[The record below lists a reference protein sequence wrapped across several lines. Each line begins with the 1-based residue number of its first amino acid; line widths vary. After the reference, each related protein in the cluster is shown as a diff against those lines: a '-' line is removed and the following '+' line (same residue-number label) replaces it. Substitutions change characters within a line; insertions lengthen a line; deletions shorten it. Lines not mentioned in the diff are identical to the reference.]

1 MANKALQRG
10 LGATDGMPR
19 AGNFKLGS
27 AESRAAARAM
37 LEARNAGEL
46 RFQVVSV
53 VDGSRVKLDALAEVI
68 HAGRMRAAAAI
79 SGVEFVQED
88 KRERRPD
95 CLAERIREGRERVRR
110 ARDQAPATSL

>member
-1 MANKALQRG
+1 MANKAFQQG

-27 AESRAAARAM
+27 AQSRAAARAM

-53 VDGSRVKLDALAEVI
+53 VDGSRVNLGGLAEVI
-68 HAGRMRAAAAI
+68 HAGRMRAGAGV
-79 SGVEFVQED
+79 SGVDVARED
-88 KRERRPD
+88 KRVRRPD
-95 CLAERIREGRERVRR
+95 CLADRIRQARERVSGMQ
-110 ARDQAPATSL
+110 AQAPETSL